1 MMVNIMYFLNL
12 LIPFFLLN
20 TAIVFS
26 GLSEQDF
33 EQEVFFENED
43 DGYDTPHSLHFR
55 RGHSISIGP
64 EIYRVNR
71 DRDGRA
77 KQKGNSAG
85 IRATYDHIKRYRLYL
100 GAQLFYGTGILRG
113 HTNGDD
119 KIRSRYTEKQI
130 EGNVGYTFQT
140 KCFPHVSFTPF
151 TGYGY
156 FRDVTKFSPPS
167 ALKVKFTTQF
177 RYISFGFLSS
187 AYVLPYMTVG
197 INARF
202 KWPWQTRCK
211 VTDDPDF
218 DTIRQIVDDQLHYRI
233 EIPVT
238 YFGCFLRDHF
248 EFAIVPFFEQRRY
261 GARENFPF
269 DFFKTT
275 FTLYGANLQ
284 LIYRF

>member
-1 MMVNIMYFLNL
+1 MDYSKL
-12 LIPFFLLN
+12 LISIFSLFLLN
-20 TAIVFS
+20 TATLFG
-26 GLSEQDF
+26 GLYEEEIDIS
-33 EQEVFFENED
+33 QEAFFESEEE
-43 DGYDTPHSLHFR
+43 YDTNQSLHFCGR
-55 RGHSISIGP
+55 HSFSIGP
-64 EIYRVNR
+64 EIYRVKR
-71 DRDGRA
+71 DRAGGA
-77 KQKGNSAG
+77 KQRGNSAG
-85 IRATYDHIKRYRLYL
+85 VRAIYNNIKRYHIYL

-113 HTNGDD
+113 HAGNED

-130 EGNVGYTFQT
+130 EGNLGYTFQA

-151 TGYGY
+151 AGYGY
-156 FRDVTKFSPPS
+156 FRDVNNFSPPS
-167 ALKVKFTTQF
+167 PLPVKFTTQF

-187 AYVLPYMTVG
+187 VYALPCMTIG

-218 DTIRQIVDDQLHYRI
+218 NTIRQIVNDQLHYRI
-233 EIPVT
+233 ELPII

-248 EFAIVPFFEQRRY
+248 EFSVIPFFEKRIY

-284 LIYRF
+284 VIYRF